1 MLAALVRRFDLEI
14 QTSWE
19 DIQVTRDMIIGVP
32 ENKDVL
38 EVEAIVTGIVYE

>member
-19 DIQVTRDMIIGVP
+19 DIQVTRDMIMGVP